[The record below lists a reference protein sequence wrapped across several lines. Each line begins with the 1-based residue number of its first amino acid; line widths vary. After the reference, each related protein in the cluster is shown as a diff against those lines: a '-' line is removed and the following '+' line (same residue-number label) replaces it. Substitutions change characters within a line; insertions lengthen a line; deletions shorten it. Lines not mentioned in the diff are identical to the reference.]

1 MKIKNGILLV
11 TVTTAVGLGWQ
22 FLREYK
28 SVKAS
33 VPNSWVEDHTA
44 DCAVVLTGGPGRV
57 REGFDLLAQG
67 QVKKL
72 IISGVHPSASLRE
85 IFPELPFYGD
95 IQKDDVILE
104 RRSGTTYGNAQQ
116 TLVLVEALHC
126 RDLILVTSFLHMH
139 RASRTFGGVFPADF
153 PLIRRAIVSGSL
165 ESSWWDLGLE
175 AAKSFFYSLWA
186 Y

>member
-1 MKIKNGILLV
+1 MKFKNWIFLAATFTL
-11 TVTTAVGLGWQ
+11 AGLSWQ

-28 SVKAS
+28 AVKS
-33 VPNSWVEDHTA
+33 FRPNSWVEDHSA

-57 REGFDLLAQG
+57 REGMDLLAQG
-67 QVKKL
+67 RVQKL
-72 IISGVHPSASLRE
+72 IISGVHPGASLRE
-85 IFPELPFYGD
+85 IFPEFPFYGL
-95 IQKDDVILE
+95 QKDDVILE

-126 RDLILVTSFLHMH
+126 RDLILVTSYLHMH
-139 RASRTFGGVFPADF
+139 RASRTFGGVFPPEF
-153 PLIRRAIVSGSL
+153 PLISRATVSGPL
-165 ESSWWDLGLE
+165 GATWWDLVLE